1 MDNQKPFVYDFGG
14 YATKFGLKCTDGRT
28 ILPGAFKHQ
37 DGEFVPMVFMHQHS
51 DMKNILGRA
60 LLEHR
65 SDGVYAYGAFN
76 NTPQGQQAK
85 EMVQHGDF
93 SYLSIYAN
101 GLVEAS
107 KNVSHGDI
115 RELSLVLAGANPG
128 ARIDNLAFA
137 HSDGTLTGDICA
149 EEALIYT
156 GLPLVL
162 QHAAAN
168 DPDGQDDEGGDD
180 GPTVEEI
187 FNSMNENQK
196 KLMYAVVGTVAGE
209 KADPATPPAD
219 PKPKKEEAP
228 AVIAHNIFDQT
239 QTPTSGEGVLTH
251 AQMTE
256 LFNKATDSRRTA
268 SMQDSLKAILH
279 ADNSYGITNIEALF
293 PDFQL
298 VRPEPDRI
306 GRDTVWVDGLM
317 SGVSRTPFSRIRS
330 MYMDFTESAARAKGY
345 ITGNRKYEEVY
356 SVATRTTS
364 SARVYSKQKL
374 NKDDIDE
381 ITGFDVVAYMK
392 RGMRGLLEEELARAI
407 LIGDG
412 RLVNDQQKIKTDNI
426 RPIWT
431 DDDFYSH
438 KVLVDAPAGTD
449 PVLHLMDEIVRARKN
464 YKGSGSPTLYTTVD
478 VVSDMLLI
486 RNALTGERMYKSE
499 SELLSAMRV
508 AKIVEVEVME
518 NQTRAVG
525 AKTHL
530 LKAIMVNPR
539 DYTVGADRGGQV
551 GMFEDFDIDFNQM
564 TYLIETKCSGALTKW
579 KSAVVFETETVAP
592 LG

>member
-1 MDNQKPFVYDFGG
+1 MDNTTFAYDFSG
-14 YATKFGLKCTDGRT
+14 YATKSGLKCTDGRT

-37 DGEFVPMVFMHQHS
+37 DGQFVPMVFMHQHA
-51 DMKNILGRA
+51 DMNNILGRA

-65 SDGVYAYGAFN
+65 ADGMYAYGAFN
-76 NTPQGQQAK
+76 NTPQGVQAK
-85 EMVQHGDF
+85 EMVQHGDLTW
-93 SYLSIYAN
+93 LSIFAN
-101 GLVEAS
+101 GLVESGKQVA
-107 KNVSHGDI
+107 HGDV

-128 ARIDNLAFA
+128 ARIDNIAFA
-137 HSDGTLTGDICA
+137 HSDGSLTGDFSQ

-156 GLPLVL
+156 GIPLEL
-162 QHAAAN
+162 AHAADAA
-168 DPDGQDDEGGDD
+168 EEA
-180 GPTVEEI
+180 PTAQQI
-187 FNSMNENQK
+187 FDSMTEDQK
-196 KLMYAVVGTVAGE
+196 NLMYAIVGTVAPDD
-209 KADPATPPAD
+209 ADEDSAPPASAEHSDKNVKED
-219 PKPKKEEAP
+219 PVVK
-228 AVIAHNIFDQT
+228 HNVFDNT
-239 QTPTSGEGVLTH
+239 QAQPEGGTTLTH
-251 AQMTE
+251 AQMVE
-256 LFNKATDSRRTA
+256 LFDKASEKRTA
-268 SMQDSLKAILH
+268 KSFRENMKSLAH
-279 ADNSYGITNIEALF
+279 ANEYGITNIEALF
-293 PDFQL
+293 PEFQL
-298 VRPEPDRI
+298 IRPEPDRI
-306 GRDTVWVDGLM
+306 GRDDIWVADVM
-317 SGVSRTPFSRIRS
+317 SGISRTPFSRIRS

-374 NKDDIDE
+374 NKDDIEE
-381 ITGFDVVAYMK
+381 ITGFDVVAYVK
-392 RGMRGLLEEELARAI
+392 RGMRGLLEEEIARAI

-412 RLVNDQQKIKTDNI
+412 RLVNEERKIKTDNI

-438 KVLVDAPAGTD
+438 KVLVAAPEGAD
-449 PVLHLMDEIVRARKN
+449 PVLHLMDEVVRARKN
-464 YKGSGSPTLYTTVD
+464 YKGSGSPTLFTTVD

-486 RNALTGERMYKSE
+486 RNALTGERLYKSE
-499 SELLSAMRV
+499 AELLSAMRV

-518 NQTRAVG
+518 NQTREVG

-530 LKAIMVNPR
+530 LKAIMVNLR

-564 TYLIETKCSGALTKW
+564 TYLLETKCSGALTKW